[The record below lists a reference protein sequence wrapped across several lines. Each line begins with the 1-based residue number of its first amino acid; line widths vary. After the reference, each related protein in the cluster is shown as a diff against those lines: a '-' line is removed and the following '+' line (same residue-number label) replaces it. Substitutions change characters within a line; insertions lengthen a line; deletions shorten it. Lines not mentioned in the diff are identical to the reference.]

1 MLHFRH
7 IFKPQNVSGNYMKS
21 SFYINILILLFFSG
35 CRQTDH
41 SVEKVKTRVTFE
53 VLPEDYERKSYTVQW
68 KDTLGQKEG
77 YVEGKWLRR
86 PKEIWCIVTN
96 SKKDT
101 LDYYMGLS
109 TAQDF
114 LTFESSDT
122 IITLNFM
129 IGLNFFSDKFGTGE
143 NMKEFENNAR
153 QYSKDNRLPIVFEPI
168 VLSLKTD
175 TRKKYDIELKEK

>member
-1 MLHFRH
+1 
-7 IFKPQNVSGNYMKS
+7 MKS
-21 SFYINILILLFFSG
+21 SFHITIIILLFLIS

-41 SVEKVKTRVTFE
+41 SAEKVKTKLTYE
-53 VLPEDYERKSYTVQW
+53 VFPEEHERKLYTIQW

-77 YVEGKWLRR
+77 YVEGKWLKR

-96 SKKDT
+96 NNNDT

-109 TAQDF
+109 TAQNF

-129 IGLNFFSDKFGTGE
+129 IGLNFFSDKFGSGKDMT
-143 NMKEFENNAR
+143 EFQNNAK
-153 QYSKDNRLPIVFEPI
+153 QYSKENRLPIAFKPI
-168 VLSLKTD
+168 ILNLKTD
-175 TRKKYDIELKEK
+175 LRKKYNIELKEK